1 MFSDLL
7 YYFKGYVIIKIEG
20 YGVEKLINYLI
31 RSELEVW
38 DISQE
43 NDYFLAKLKASD
55 FKKIR
60 NIVRQVKCQVSIEAK
75 KGVPFLLQRFKVRKG
90 LIVGLATAVL
100 TIYILSSFIWLLE
113 IKGLEELS
121 EDEII
126 TLLAEAGFEQ
136 GVLKYR
142 VDLETVEEQLNQH
155 PQISWADVELRG
167 TKLLVEVA
175 EKEALP
181 EQEVEQADVVAKKP
195 GLIEE
200 LIVLQGQAVVEEG
213 EMVELG
219 EKLISGEVKVYPQE
233 EQTDKEEQEEL
244 EPIETKRVMAE
255 GIVKAKVWYEEHSE
269 VALSRFYQQQTSRVA
284 DSFKLRWG
292 DREIALS
299 GPDKPPFANFKVE
312 EERKSLSLWRNIDF
326 PIEIIRRRY
335 VELRELNERLSY
347 AEAKELA
354 FKQAEERILA
364 AADEEATVIDK
375 QFEVLSTAESAESVQ
390 VRVLITT
397 KEEIG
402 EQKHIH

>member
-1 MFSDLL
+1 MLSNLL

-31 RSELEVW
+31 RSELQVW

-60 NIVRQVKCQVSIEAK
+60 KMVRKANCQVSIEAK
-75 KGVPFLLQRFKVRKG
+75 EGLPFLLKRFKVRKG

-155 PQISWADVELRG
+155 PQISWADVELKG

-181 EQEVEQADVVAKKP
+181 EQEVEQADVVAKKS

-200 LIVLQGQAVVEEG
+200 LIVLEGQAVVEEG

-219 EKLISGEVKVYPQE
+219 EKLISGEVKVYPQLE
-233 EQTDKEEQEEL
+233 EEQEEL

-255 GIVKAKVWYEEHSE
+255 GIVRAKVWYEEHNE
-269 VALSRFYQQQTSRVA
+269 VALNRFYQQQTSRVV
-284 DSFKLRWG
+284 DSFKLRLG
-292 DREIALS
+292 DREISLS

-312 EERKSLSLWRNIDF
+312 EELKSLSLWRNIDF

-335 VELRELNERLSY
+335 IELRELNERLSY
-347 AEAKELA
+347 EEAKELA

-364 AADEEATVIDK
+364 TADEEAAVIDK
-375 QFEVLSTAESAESVQ
+375 KFEVLSTEESAESVQ

-402 EQKHIH
+402 EQKNIH